1 LTLYFVGVEQNV
13 MIMDI
18 FGIFKILIDMVKLE
32 KLLQFVRD
40 ETWTDV
46 FEDSDIER
54 DLGCTGDDFS
64 ELMEK
69 YALRYSVNMDSYLW
83 CIFIMLKKER
93 I

>member
-1 LTLYFVGVEQNV
+1 
-13 MIMDI
+13 
-18 FGIFKILIDMVKLE
+18 MVKLE